1 MKKLSIVILS
11 VICAAA
17 IGVMTVVLHMT
28 SGRSTHKKTEAG
40 FKPPSFESDAA
51 EGIPEVSESEA
62 YGSVDAKLFEFSI
75 CGKPVYT
82 DDRAE
87 IYLTNHSGSGVWL
100 KARLYD
106 RRGKYLGES
115 GLLKEGEYVKSV
127 SISDIT
133 ENDVQ
138 IKIMAY
144 QRNTYYSMGA
154 VVINVTLIT
163 SKR

>member
-1 MKKLSIVILS
+1 M
-11 VICAAA
+11 
-17 IGVMTVVLHMT
+17 
-28 SGRSTHKKTEAG
+28 
-40 FKPPSFESDAA
+40 
-51 EGIPEVSESEA
+51 
-62 YGSVDAKLFEFSI
+62 
-75 CGKPVYT
+75 
-82 DDRAE
+82 
-87 IYLTNHSGSGVWL
+87 
-100 KARLYD
+100 
-106 RRGKYLGES
+106 
-115 GLLKEGEYVKSV
+115 LKEGEYVKSV